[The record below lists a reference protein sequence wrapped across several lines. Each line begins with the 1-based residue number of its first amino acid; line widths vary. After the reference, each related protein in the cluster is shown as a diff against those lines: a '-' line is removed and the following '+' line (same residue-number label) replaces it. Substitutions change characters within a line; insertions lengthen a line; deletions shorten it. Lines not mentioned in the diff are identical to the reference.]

1 MSEKIYFYKTN
12 EEHGYMSNFSR
23 HSLIVNGIE
32 YKTSEHYF
40 QSKKAEGTPYEQ
52 TIINATKPSEA
63 AKLGRSR
70 DFKLRED
77 WEQIKDNVMR
87 DAVQTKFLQNPTLW
101 DKLLKTGD
109 AILIEATSDDYYWGV
124 GTNGTGKNMLGI
136 ILMELREEIKK
147 NPDITLFKG
156 KKWIL

>member
-12 EEHGYMSNFSR
+12 EEYGYMSNFSR
-23 HSLIVNGIE
+23 HSLIVNGVE

-52 TIINATKPSEA
+52 TIINAEKPSEA

-77 WEQIKDNVMR
+77 WEQIKDDVMR
-87 DAVQTKFLQNPTLW
+87 KAVLAKFEQHS
-101 DKLLKTGD
+101 DIREKLLSTGN
-109 AILIEATSDDYYWGV
+109 AILVEDTIDDYYWGR
-124 GTNGTGKNMLGI
+124 GTNGFGKNMLGI
-136 ILMELREEIKK
+136 ILMEVRKQLSK
-147 NPDITLFKG
+147 
-156 KKWIL
+156 